1 MPRIDSRLAE
11 EGEVGYSEDTGLRP
25 RGAGDS
31 MEAKARLQRKPRAPK
46 RKVAAPKPADGEL
59 KTGSLAP
66 QPAASRSIAESIGA
80 QVRGLRRKLDL
91 TGAELAEQAGLSTG
105 MLSKIENGA
114 VSASIDSL
122 EALSRALNVPLT
134 TFFSSYEEQRDCSH
148 VLAGQ
153 GVTIERRGTKA
164 GHQYQLLGHSISGE
178 IVVEPY
184 LITLTEEAKPYTLFH
199 HAGVEFLYMLTGRV
213 LYRHA
218 DKAYPL
224 APGDALFFDAAALHG
239 PEELTKLPMT
249 YLSIIIYPRT

>member
-1 MPRIDSRLAE
+1 MATQSAARKSKSSRN
-11 EGEVGYSEDTGLRP
+11 
-25 RGAGDS
+25 
-31 MEAKARLQRKPRAPK
+31 RKPKPKGSRAQ
-46 RKVAAPKPADGEL
+46 ELL

-66 QPAASRSIAESIGA
+66 QPAGTLSIATAIGM
-80 QVRGLRRKLDL
+80 QVRNLRRKLDL
-91 TGAELAEQAGLSTG
+91 TGAELAEQAGLSAG

-122 EALSRALNVPLT
+122 EALARALNVPLT
-134 TFFSSYEEQRDCSH
+134 TFFASYEEQRDCSYVRASH
-148 VLAGQ
+148 

-178 IVVEPY
+178 VVVEPY
-184 LITLTEEAKPYTLFH
+184 LITLTEEAKPYTMFQ
-199 HAGVEFLYMLTGRV
+199 HAGVEFLYMLTGKV

-224 APGDALFFDAAALHG
+224 GPGDALFFDAAALHG

>member
-1 MPRIDSRLAE
+1 MAVRSKVARKPGLSRKQILPMPRN
-11 EGEVGYSEDTGLRP
+11 
-25 RGAGDS
+25 
-31 MEAKARLQRKPRAPK
+31 
-46 RKVAAPKPADGEL
+46 GEL
-59 KTGSLAP
+59 KTGSRAP
-66 QPAASRSIAESIGA
+66 QPSANFSIAVFIGS
-80 QVRGLRRKLDL
+80 QIRSLRRKLDL
-91 TGAELAEQAGLSTG
+91 TGVELAKQAGLSAG

-134 TFFSSYEEQRDCSH
+134 TFFASYEEQRDCSY
-148 VLAGQ
+148 VMAGK

-184 LITLTEEAKPYTLFH
+184 LITLTEEAKPYTLFQ
-199 HAGVEFLYMLTGRV
+199 HAGVEFIFMLTGRV

>member
-1 MPRIDSRLAE
+1 MARGNLAPK
-11 EGEVGYSEDTGLRP
+11 G
-25 RGAGDS
+25 
-31 MEAKARLQRKPRAPK
+31 RKSKPQAPAPAPK
-46 RKVAAPKPADGEL
+46 RDGNAL

-66 QPAASRSIAESIGA
+66 QPAASLSIAEAIGT
-80 QVRGLRRKLDL
+80 QVRNLRRKLDL
-91 TGAELAEQAGLSTG
+91 TGAELADQAGLSAG

-122 EALSRALNVPLT
+122 EALARALNVPLT
-134 TFFSSYEEQRDCSH
+134 TFFASYEEQRDCSH
-148 VLAGQ
+148 VRAGQ

-178 IVVEPY
+178 VVVEPY
-184 LITLTEEAKPYTLFH
+184 LITLTEEAKPYTMFQ
-199 HAGVEFLYMLTGRV
+199 HAGVEFIYMLTGKV

-224 APGDALFFDAAALHG
+224 TAGDALFFDAAALHG

>member
-1 MPRIDSRLAE
+1 MPRIDSRLADND
-11 EGEVGYSEDTGLRP
+11 EVGYSDDTGLEP
-25 RGAGDS
+25 RGAEDS
-31 MEAKARLQRKPRAPK
+31 MEAKTKMQRKAQAPQ
-46 RKVAAPKPADGEL
+46 RKVAARKPLDGEL

-80 QVRGLRRKLDL
+80 QVRSLRRKLDL

-134 TFFSSYEEQRDCSH
+134 TFFASYDERDCSY
-148 VLAGQ
+148 VLAGK

-184 LITLTEEAKPYTLFH
+184 LITL
-199 HAGVEFLYMLTGRV
+199 
-213 LYRHA
+213 
-218 DKAYPL
+218 
-224 APGDALFFDAAALHG
+224 
-239 PEELTKLPMT
+239 
-249 YLSIIIYPRT
+249 

>member
-1 MPRIDSRLAE
+1 MATRNMAPKSR
-11 EGEVGYSEDTGLRP
+11 S
-25 RGAGDS
+25 
-31 MEAKARLQRKPRAPK
+31 KPNRRAPEPS
-46 RKVAAPKPADGEL
+46 REDDL

-66 QPAASRSIAESIGA
+66 QLAASRSIAESIGN
-80 QVRGLRRKLDL
+80 QVRNLRRKLDL
-91 TGAELAEQAGLSTG
+91 TGAELADQAGLSAG

-122 EALSRALNVPLT
+122 EALARALNVPLT
-134 TFFSSYEEQRDCSH
+134 TFFASYDEQRDCSH
-148 VLAGQ
+148 VRWGQ

-184 LITLTEEAKPYTLFH
+184 LITLTEEAKPYTMFQ
-199 HAGVEFLYMLTGRV
+199 HAGVEFIYMLTGKV

-224 APGDALFFDAAALHG
+224 LPGDALFFDAAALHG

-249 YLSIIIYPRT
+249 YLSIIIYQRT

>member
-1 MPRIDSRLAE
+1 MPRIDSMVADKD
-11 EGEVGYSEDTGLRP
+11 EVGYSEDTGLEP
-25 RGAGDS
+25 RGAGDF
-31 MEAKARLQRKPRAPK
+31 MEAKARTRRNPGAPRRKAAP
-46 RKVAAPKPADGEL
+46 PKPADGEL

-134 TFFSSYEEQRDCSH
+134 TFFSSYEEQRDCSY
-148 VLAGQ
+148 VLSGQ

-164 GHQYQLLGHSISGE
+164 GHQYQL
-178 IVVEPY
+178 
-184 LITLTEEAKPYTLFH
+184 
-199 HAGVEFLYMLTGRV
+199 
-213 LYRHA
+213 
-218 DKAYPL
+218 
-224 APGDALFFDAAALHG
+224 
-239 PEELTKLPMT
+239 
-249 YLSIIIYPRT
+249 